1 MKRKKILAMAL
12 FAAVAATAQGQGQ
25 GLLGGHVTGNVQL
38 DGQMSSADSTIG
50 AQDVPEKLLL
60 NARADILYT
69 NGDFSAGLRFEMYQN
84 PLLGFDA
91 RYKGQGLA
99 NYFVA
104 YNGERLSVTAGN
116 FYEQFGSGM
125 ILRAYEDRYL
135 GLDNSL
141 FGLNVQYRPVDGIT
155 LKALAGKQ
163 RIFWDYGDGLVRG
176 VDAEVNLGSLVKA
189 IGESKFRAT
198 LGAGFVSKYEDDETV
213 PSAANPEMRLNLPL
227 NVGAAS
233 LRADLGYGN
242 WSLQAEYVRKGQ
254 DPSAIQRVP
263 FGDKIYGYIYRPG
276 EALLLGLSYS
286 QRGFSASLQA
296 KRIDNMGFKSV
307 RSQSGEML
315 YINYLPAI
323 TKNHTYAFLS
333 MYPYATQVNGEQG
346 LQADVM
352 YKIKKGTLL
361 GGQYGTDVHVNS
373 SVVMG
378 LDTTVT
384 GGAGTDGY
392 EVNGGLGQTLYGDVS
407 VEVAKKLSKNVKA
420 TVTYAYQVFN
430 PVVENEPGSLHHN
443 NIVVADVSWKVNKKH
458 SLRFEAEWMGSDSHY
473 DAADPEHS
481 DRRAGDWVMG
491 LVEWNIGTHWFLSAS
506 DQYAYNDGTGN
517 YYNLSVGYTRGAT
530 RLQVG
535 YGKQREGLLCIG
547 GVCRTVPASNG
558 LTFSLTTSF

>member
-1 MKRKKILAMAL
+1 MKKRSLLMLALVSAWGC
-12 FAAVAATAQGQGQ
+12 VVQGQ
-25 GLLGGHVTGNVQL
+25 GLLGGHVTGNVQV
-38 DGQMSSADSTIG
+38 DGQMSRADSTIG

-60 NARADILYT
+60 NARADIMYT

-125 ILRAYEDRYL
+125 ILRTYEDRNL

-141 FGLNVQYRPVDGIT
+141 FGVDVQFRPVEGVT
-155 LKALAGKQ
+155 LKAVAGKQ
-163 RIFWDYGDGLVRG
+163 RIFWDYGEGLVRG

-198 LGAGFVSKYEDDETV
+198 VGAGFVSKYEDDETV

-227 NVGAAS
+227 NVGAGS

-254 DPSAIQRVP
+254 DPSAMN
-263 FGDKIYGYIYRPG
+263 GYVYHPG
-276 EALLLGLSYS
+276 EALLLNLTYS

-323 TKNHTYAFLS
+323 TKNHSYAFLA

-361 GGQYGTDVHVNS
+361 GGKYGTDVHVNS

-384 GGAGTDGY
+384 GGAGTEGY

-443 NIVVADVSWKVNKKH
+443 NIVVADVLWKVNKKH
-458 SLRFEAEWMGSDSHY
+458 SLRLEAEWMGSDSHY
-473 DAADPEHS
+473 DASDPEHN

-491 LVEWNIGTHWFLSAS
+491 LVEWNIGSHWFVSAS

-517 YYNLSVGYTRGAT
+517 YYNLSVGYTHGAT

-558 LTFSLTTSF
+558 LTFGLTTSF

>member
-1 MKRKKILAMAL
+1 MKRKKILALAL
-12 FAAVAATAQGQGQ
+12 FAAVAATAQGQ

-254 DPSAIQRVP
+254 DPSAMN
-263 FGDKIYGYIYRPG
+263 GYIYRPG

-506 DQYAYNDGTGN
+506 DQYAYNGGTGN

>member
-1 MKRKKILAMAL
+1 MKKRSLLMLALVSAWGC
-12 FAAVAATAQGQGQ
+12 VVQGQ
-25 GLLGGHVTGNVQL
+25 GLLGGHVTGNVQV
-38 DGQMSSADSTIG
+38 DGQMSRADSTIG
-50 AQDVPEKLLL
+50 AQDVTEKLLL
-60 NARADILYT
+60 NARADIMYT

-104 YNGERLSVTAGN
+104 YNGERLSVTSGN

-125 ILRAYEDRYL
+125 ILRTYEDRNL

-141 FGLNVQYRPVDGIT
+141 FGVDVQFRPVEGVT
-155 LKALAGKQ
+155 LKAVAGKQ
-163 RIFWDYGDGLVRG
+163 RIFWDYGEGLVRG

-198 LGAGFVSKYEDDETV
+198 VGAGFVSKYEDDETV

-227 NVGAAS
+227 NVGAGS

-254 DPSAIQRVP
+254 DPSAMN
-263 FGDKIYGYIYRPG
+263 GYIYRPG
-276 EALLLGLSYS
+276 EALLLNLTYS

-323 TKNHTYAFLS
+323 TKNHSYAFLA

-361 GGQYGTDVHVNS
+361 GGKYGTDVHVNS

-384 GGAGTDGY
+384 GGAGTEGY

-443 NIVVADVSWKVNKKH
+443 NIVVADVLWKVNKKH

-473 DAADPEHS
+473 DAADPEHN

-491 LVEWNIGTHWFLSAS
+491 LVEWNIGSHWFLSAS

-517 YYNLSVGYTRGAT
+517 YYNVAVGYTHGAT

-558 LTFSLTTSF
+558 LTFGLTTSF

>member
-1 MKRKKILAMAL
+1 MKRKKILALAL
-12 FAAVAATAQGQGQ
+12 FAAVAATAQGQ

-254 DPSAIQRVP
+254 DPSAMN
-263 FGDKIYGYIYRPG
+263 GYIYRPG

-458 SLRFEAEWMGSDSHY
+458 SLRFEAEWMESDSHY

>member
-1 MKRKKILAMAL
+1 MKRKKIIALAL
-12 FAAVAATAQGQGQ
+12 FAAVAATAQGQ

-254 DPSAIQRVP
+254 DPSAMN
-263 FGDKIYGYIYRPG
+263 GYIYRPG

-473 DAADPEHS
+473 DAADPEHN

>member
-1 MKRKKILAMAL
+1 MKRKKILALAL
-12 FAAVAATAQGQGQ
+12 FAAVAATAQGQ

-189 IGESKFRAT
+189 IGESRFRAT

-254 DPSAIQRVP
+254 DPSAMN
-263 FGDKIYGYIYRPG
+263 GYIYRPG

-430 PVVENEPGSLHHN
+430 PVVENEPGNLHHN

-473 DAADPEHS
+473 DAAAPEHS

>member
-1 MKRKKILAMAL
+1 MIMKKRIVLTVAL
-12 FAAVAATAQGQGQ
+12 TAACAVCAHGQGIM
-25 GLLGGHVTGNVQL
+25 GGHVTGSVLL
-38 DGQMSSADSTIG
+38 DGQISSADSTIG

-60 NARADILYT
+60 NARADIMYT

-91 RYKGQGLA
+91 DWKGQGLA

-104 YNGERLSVTAGN
+104 YNGERLSITAGN
-116 FYEQFGSGM
+116 FYEQFGNGL
-125 ILRAYEDRYL
+125 ILRTYEDRNL

-141 FGLNVQYRPVDGIT
+141 FGLNLQFRPVDGVT
-155 LKALAGKQ
+155 LKAVAGKQ
-163 RIFWDYGDGLVRG
+163 RLYWGYGEGLVRG
-176 VDAEVNLGSLVKA
+176 VDAEVNLGSLIKA
-189 IGESKFRAT
+189 LGESKFRAT
-198 LGAGFVSKYEDDETV
+198 LGAGFVSKYEDDEAI
-213 PSAANPEMRLNLPL
+213 SSSANPEFRLNLPL

-233 LRADLGYGN
+233 VRADLGYGN

-254 DPSAIQRVP
+254 DPSAVN
-263 FGDKIYGYIYRPG
+263 GYVYHPG
-276 EALLLGLSYS
+276 EALLLGLAYS

-307 RSQSGEML
+307 RSRSGEML

-323 TKNHTYAFLS
+323 TKNHTYAFLA

-361 GGQYGTDVHVNS
+361 GGKYGTDVHVNS
-373 SVVMG
+373 SMVFG
-378 LDTTVT
+378 LDTVVT
-384 GGAGTDGY
+384 GGAGTEGY
-392 EVNGGLGQTLYGDVS
+392 DVSSGLGQTLYGDVS
-407 VEVAKKLSKNVKA
+407 VEVAKKLSKSVKA

-443 NIVVADVSWKVNKKH
+443 NIVVADVSWKVSKKH
-458 SLRFEAEWMGSDSHY
+458 SLRFEGEWLGSDSHY
-473 DAADPEHS
+473 DAADPEHN
-481 DRRAGDWVMG
+481 DRRGGDWVMG
-491 LVEWNIGTHWFLSAS
+491 MVEWNIGSHWFITAS
-506 DQYAYNDGTGN
+506 DQYAYHDGTGN
-517 YYNLSVGYTRGAT
+517 YPSVAVGYTSGAT
-530 RLQVG
+530 RLQLG
-535 YGKQREGLLCIG
+535 YGKQREGMLCIG